1 MNILLD
7 THIVIWAINND
18 RKLSEKARDIILD
31 AENDLYY
38 SVASVVEVD
47 MKIKSKKNNLTFTL
61 DQFIQK
67 CKVSG
72 FIPAPLK
79 EEYIIEANRL
89 VWDGDG
95 DHKDPFDRVL
105 LAQAMIEG
113 MSFMTHD
120 DKIPKFRQQ
129 CVIEV

>member
-31 AENDLYY
+31 TENDLYY
-38 SVASVVEVD
+38 SAASVVEVD

-67 CKVSG
+67 CKV
-72 FIPAPLK
+72 
-79 EEYIIEANRL
+79 
-89 VWDGDG
+89 
-95 DHKDPFDRVL
+95 
-105 LAQAMIEG
+105 
-113 MSFMTHD
+113 
-120 DKIPKFRQQ
+120 
-129 CVIEV
+129 